1 MLFQQGEKKKEG
13 DVGNRFLLLNRNNSS
28 EAPNISNHPPLLS
41 GRYQKRSLG
50 EVSDKERKAELIH
63 FPLFNIVSEALETIT
78 GPGALGDPV
87 RFKDLGKRDGTQQEN
102 RDPQLQ
108 SGDRLGRSFGVTRG
122 DPSHELPGLGTPGT
136 QKGGWNCPEQL
147 QPPSPRRGWTWGWP
161 RCPYTCKNVILSSA

>member
-28 EAPNISNHPPLLS
+28 EAPNIPNHPLLLS

-78 GPGALGDPV
+78 GPGALG
-87 RFKDLGKRDGTQQEN
+87 
-102 RDPQLQ
+102 
-108 SGDRLGRSFGVTRG
+108 
-122 DPSHELPGLGTPGT
+122 
-136 QKGGWNCPEQL
+136 
-147 QPPSPRRGWTWGWP
+147 PRE
-161 RCPYTCKNVILSSA
+161 V